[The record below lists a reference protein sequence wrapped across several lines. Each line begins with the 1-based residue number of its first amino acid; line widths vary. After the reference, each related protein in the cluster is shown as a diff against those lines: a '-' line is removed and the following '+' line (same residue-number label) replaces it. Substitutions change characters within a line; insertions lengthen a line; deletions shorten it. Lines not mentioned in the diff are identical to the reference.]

1 MGLFVDRWPWR
12 LPRPYW
18 LLKTESE
25 VLLTDSN
32 LTLNVTDSSALNGH
46 KIEGYC
52 YCNSLLI
59 GKLLDNLNI
68 A

>member
-1 MGLFVDRWPWR
+1 MGVFVDRWPWR

-18 LLKTESE
+18 LVQTESE

-32 LTLNVTDSSALNGH
+32 LTLNVTDSWTLNGH
-46 KIEGYC
+46 KIEGDC

-59 GKLLDNLNI
+59 GKLLDNLNF